1 MATSKYVRRPTT
13 VTLISAWLIIL
24 ALFEVIA
31 LLRLVSE
38 TVPQV
43 CPLYI
48 PFAET
53 EGVFKPI
60 FSLFLVFLIL
70 VRVNAAIDMRSIAVW
85 RINAGTHVVEAIY
98 YTYSSFSDQGFL
110 GVRGPSKPP
119 TVALLLLGAILLNA
133 VLFTCWWQ
141 WLRVRSKREDA
152 AAAARDEAERRRREA
167 LAKTEP
173 LESEDEDTHEQ
184 DAEVDEEG
192 DEEEEEEEER
202 LPQPTIRNKN
212 KKRQ

>member
-1 MATSKYVRRPTT
+1 MAASRYVRRPTT

-24 ALFEVIA
+24 ALFEVVA

-43 CPLYI
+43 CPLFLSS
-48 PFAET
+48 PET
-53 EGVFKPI
+53 EGLFKPI

-98 YTYSSFSDQGFL
+98 YAFTSFSEYGFL
-110 GVRGPSKPP
+110 GSRAPSKPP
-119 TVALLLLGAILLNA
+119 TAALLLLGAIILNA

-141 WLRVRSKREDA
+141 WLRVRSRREDA
-152 AAAARDEAERRRREA
+152 AVAAREEAERRRREA

-192 DEEEEEEEER
+192 DDDEEEEHSPVEK
-202 LPQPTIRNKN
+202 TK